1 MAESCWSKAS
11 PHWMAPGLA
20 LAYRRADAR
29 MASASRSQ
37 ISAAH
42 SGVVSLTDAAN
53 SSKPAHQA
61 AT

>member
-1 MAESCWSKAS
+1 
-11 PHWMAPGLA
+11 MAPGLA
-20 LAYRRADAR
+20 LAYRRAEAR
-29 MASASRSQ
+29 MSSASRSQ

-42 SGVVSLTDAAN
+42 SGVVSFTDAAS

>member
-1 MAESCWSKAS
+1 
-11 PHWMAPGLA
+11 MAPGLA
-20 LAYRRADAR
+20 LAYRRAEAR
-29 MASASRSQ
+29 MSSASRSQ

-42 SGVVSLTDAAN
+42 SGVVSFTEAAS